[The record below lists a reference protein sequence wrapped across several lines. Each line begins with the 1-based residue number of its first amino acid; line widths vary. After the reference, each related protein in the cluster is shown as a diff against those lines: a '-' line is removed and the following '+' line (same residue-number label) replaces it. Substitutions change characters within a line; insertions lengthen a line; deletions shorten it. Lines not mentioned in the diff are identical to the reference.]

1 MCIRDRARA
10 IHLGFALLLAFLV
23 FPTFKRGKV
32 NFIDIMIG
40 IIGISCCLY
49 IYFFYDDLIDRGGVL
64 HILKYNNYSIPIE
77 LIIGSTGILILLE
90 ATRRVIGIPLV
101 VIAVCFL
108 LFSYYGQYAPE
119 IISHGG
125 LSLKRLVGFQW
136 FDQEAIFGIPIGV
149 SVDFI
154 FLFVLFAKIK
164 YPCLSNWKGVPISS
178 FTADCSINAER
189 VSKECLFK
197 SISSSEVWFKFPE
210 FCVNK
215 LWYT

>member
-1 MCIRDRARA
+1 
-10 IHLGFALLLAFLV
+10 
-23 FPTFKRGKV
+23 
-32 NFIDIMIG
+32 MIG

-154 FLFVLFAKIK
+154 FLFVLFGAFLETAGGGK
-164 YPCLSNWKGVPISS
+164 YFLDLAFAMVG
-178 FTADCSINAER
+178 
-189 VSKECLFK
+189 
-197 SISSSEVWFKFPE
+197 
-210 FCVNK
+210 
-215 LWYT
+215 